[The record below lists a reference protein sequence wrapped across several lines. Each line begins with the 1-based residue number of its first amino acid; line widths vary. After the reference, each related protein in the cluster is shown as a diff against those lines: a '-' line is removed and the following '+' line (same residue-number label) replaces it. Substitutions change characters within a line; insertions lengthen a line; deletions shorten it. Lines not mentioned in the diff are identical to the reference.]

1 MLKYQIIANEIENN
15 IYSND
20 LPQGTKLPTVEA
32 LASEYKVSKS
42 TIVKAVESL
51 VSKGLVYQLQGS
63 GIFVRRRNRNGYIDL
78 NITQGFTTSLKEF
91 NITSKVLD
99 FDLIRADEE
108 IAKLIECDVND
119 EAYFIKRVRYIN
131 DEIMCYELKE
141 FNITSKVLDFDLI
154 RADEEIAKLI
164 ECDVNDEA
172 YFIKRVRYINDEIM
186 CYEEAYYKKSIVP
199 YLTEEIA
206 KGSIFE
212 YLQTALNLK
221 PGFSD
226 RYLHLEKLD
235 NNLANILKLEPGDPA
250 MVVLEQIYLPS
261 GVSFNV
267 SKLVYNY
274 KNTQFFLQSS
284 YVK

>member
-1 MLKYQIIANEIENN
+1 MLKYQIIATEIENN

-42 TIVKAVESL
+42 TIVKAIESL

-63 GIFVRRRNRNGYIDL
+63 GIFVRRRNRDGYIDL
-78 NITQGFTTSLKEF
+78 NVTQGFTNSLKEF
-91 NITSKVLD
+91 NITSKVLEL
-99 FDLIRADEE
+99 DLIRANEE
-108 IAKLIECDVND
+108 IAQLMECDVNE
-119 EAYFIKRVRYIN
+119 EAYVVKRIRYIN
-131 DEIMCYELKE
+131 
-141 FNITSKVLDFDLI
+141 N
-154 RADEEIAKLI
+154 
-164 ECDVNDEA
+164 
-172 YFIKRVRYINDEIM
+172 EIM

-199 YLTEEIA
+199 YLTKEIA

-212 YLQTALNLK
+212 YLKTAFNLK

-235 NNLANILKLEPGDPA
+235 NNLANILNLETGDPA

-284 YVK
+284 YVT

>member
-20 LPQGTKLPTVEA
+20 LPQGTKLPTVET

-91 NITSKVLD
+91 NITSKVL
-99 FDLIRADEE
+99 
-108 IAKLIECDVND
+108 
-119 EAYFIKRVRYIN
+119 
-131 DEIMCYELKE
+131 E
-141 FNITSKVLDFDLI
+141 FNLI

>member
-20 LPQGTKLPTVEA
+20 LSQGTKLPTVEA

-42 TIVKAVESL
+42 TIVKAIESL

-63 GIFVRRRNRNGYIDL
+63 GIFVRRRNRDGYIDL
-78 NITQGFTTSLKEF
+78 NVTQGFTNSLKEF
-91 NITSKVLD
+91 DITSKVLE

-108 IAKLIECDVND
+108 IAQLIECNVND
-119 EAYFIKRVRYIN
+119 EAYVVKRIRYIN
-131 DEIMCYELKE
+131 
-141 FNITSKVLDFDLI
+141 N
-154 RADEEIAKLI
+154 
-164 ECDVNDEA
+164 
-172 YFIKRVRYINDEIM
+172 EIM

-199 YLTEEIA
+199 YLTKEIA

-212 YLQTALNLK
+212 YLKTALNLK
-221 PGFSD
+221 PSFSD
-226 RYLHLEKLD
+226 RYIHLEKLD
-235 NNLANILKLEPGDPA
+235 DNLANILNLETGDPA

-284 YVK
+284 YVT

>member
-32 LASEYKVSKS
+32 LAAEYKVSKS
-42 TIVKAVESL
+42 TIVKAIESL

-63 GIFVRRRNRNGYIDL
+63 GIFVRRRNRSGYIDL

-91 NITSKVLD
+91 NITSKVLE
-99 FDLIRADEE
+99 FELIRADKE
-108 IAKLIECDVND
+108 IAELIECDIND
-119 EAYFIKRVRYIN
+119 EAYLVKRVRYIN
-131 DEIMCYELKE
+131 DEIMCH
-141 FNITSKVLDFDLI
+141 
-154 RADEEIAKLI
+154 
-164 ECDVNDEA
+164 
-172 YFIKRVRYINDEIM
+172 
-186 CYEEAYYKKSIVP
+186 EEAYYKKSIVP
-199 YLTEEIA
+199 YLTKEIA

-212 YLQTALNLK
+212 YLKTAFNLN

-235 NNLANILKLEPGDPA
+235 DNLANILNLKPGDPA

-267 SKLVYNY
+267 SKLTYNY

-284 YVK
+284 YVR

>member
-20 LPQGTKLPTVEA
+20 LSQGTKLPTVEA

-42 TIVKAVESL
+42 TIVKAIESL

-63 GIFVRRRNRNGYIDL
+63 GIFVRRRNRDGYIDL
-78 NITQGFTTSLKEF
+78 NVTQGFTNSLKEF
-91 NITSKVLD
+91 DITSKVLE

-108 IAKLIECDVND
+108 IAQLIECNVND
-119 EAYFIKRVRYIN
+119 EAYVVKRIRYIN
-131 DEIMCYELKE
+131 
-141 FNITSKVLDFDLI
+141 N
-154 RADEEIAKLI
+154 
-164 ECDVNDEA
+164 
-172 YFIKRVRYINDEIM
+172 EIM

-199 YLTEEIA
+199 YLTKEIA

-212 YLQTALNLK
+212 YLKTAFNLK

-235 NNLANILKLEPGDPA
+235 DNLANILNLETGDPA

-284 YVK
+284 YVT

>member
-20 LPQGTKLPTVEA
+20 LPQGTKLPTVET

-63 GIFVRRRNRNGYIDL
+63 GIFVRRRNRSGYIDL
-78 NITQGFTTSLKEF
+78 NVTQGFTTSLKEF
-91 NITSKVLD
+91 NITSKVLE
-99 FDLIRADEE
+99 FDLICADEE
-108 IAKLIECDVND
+108 IAE
-119 EAYFIKRVRYIN
+119 
-131 DEIMCYELKE
+131 
-141 FNITSKVLDFDLI
+141 
-154 RADEEIAKLI
+154 LI

>member
-63 GIFVRRRNRNGYIDL
+63 GIFVRRRNRSGYIDL
-78 NITQGFTTSLKEF
+78 NVTQGFTTSLKEF
-91 NITSKVLD
+91 NITSKVL
-99 FDLIRADEE
+99 
-108 IAKLIECDVND
+108 
-119 EAYFIKRVRYIN
+119 
-131 DEIMCYELKE
+131 E
-141 FNITSKVLDFDLI
+141 FNLI

>member
-91 NITSKVLD
+91 NITSKVL
-99 FDLIRADEE
+99 
-108 IAKLIECDVND
+108 
-119 EAYFIKRVRYIN
+119 
-131 DEIMCYELKE
+131 E
-141 FNITSKVLDFDLI
+141 FNLI

-274 KNTQFFLQSS
+274 KNTRFFLQS
-284 YVK
+284 

>member
-42 TIVKAVESL
+42 TIVKAIEYL
-51 VSKGLVYQLQGS
+51 VARKIVYQLQGS
-63 GIFVRRRNRNGYIDL
+63 GIFVRRRNRTGYINL
-78 NITQGFTTSLKEF
+78 NVTQGFTTSLKEF

-99 FDLIRADEE
+99 FNLIKADKE
-108 IAKLIECDVND
+108 IAELIECAVND
-119 EAYFIKRVRYIN
+119 DIYLIKRLRYI
-131 DEIMCYELKE
+131 DE
-141 FNITSKVLDFDLI
+141 
-154 RADEEIAKLI
+154 
-164 ECDVNDEA
+164 
-172 YFIKRVRYINDEIM
+172 EIM

-199 YLTEEIA
+199 YLNKEIA

-212 YLQTALNLK
+212 YLQTALNLNL
-221 PGFSD
+221 GFSD

-235 NNLANILKLEPGDPA
+235 DNLANLLNLSPNGPA
-250 MVVLEQIYLPS
+250 MVVLEQIYLSS
-261 GVSFNV
+261 GICFNV

-274 KNTQFFLQSS
+274 KNTRFFLQS
-284 YVK
+284 